1 MNKVISSL
9 GNLWNLLLFVAIVFV
24 LVGFVYFFFLR
35 RLMRMRRIAL
45 ARSRRLLREAAER
58 E

>member
-24 LVGFVYFFFLR
+24 LAGFVYFFFLR